1 MLPALYAFLRGLA
14 VRAGMPGAAL
24 CRRQLERL
32 WKLRSPEL
40 LEPRRFSPSL
50 EPFSMFLDTLN
61 FSKAMARIESELA
74 ELKAEQ
80 AKARV
85 LPLPGICP

>member
-1 MLPALYAFLRGLA
+1 
-14 VRAGMPGAAL
+14 
-24 CRRQLERL
+24 
-32 WKLRSPEL
+32 
-40 LEPRRFSPSL
+40 
-50 EPFSMFLDTLN
+50 MFLDTLN